1 MPLLAI
7 RSILPG
13 FARSTPV
20 VYAFA
25 VNAQI
30 AGGKIGHGLR
40 QQLVFDFQ
48 HTRGQGVGGVGI
60 VDGHGALGD
69 DGAAIELG
77 GNKVHGAAREA
88 AAFVDGALVGMQ
100 AGEGGQ

>member
-1 MPLLAI
+1 M
-7 RSILPG
+7 
-13 FARSTPV
+13 
-20 VYAFA
+20 YAFA
-25 VNAQI
+25 VDAQM
-30 AGGKIGHGLR
+30 AGGEVGHGLR

-60 VDGHGALGD
+60 VYGHGALGD

-77 GNKVHGAAREA
+77 GNKVHGATREA
-88 AAFVDGALVGMQ
+88 AAFVDGALVGVQ